1 MALAVKSPRANAGD
15 TRNVSSIPGLG
26 RSPGVGNGKPLQYSY
41 LKKFHGQRS
50 LAAYS
55 SWDHKESGMRE
66 HSIAFYL
73 FGS

>member
-1 MALAVKSPRANAGD
+1 VALVVKSPLANAGD
-15 TRNVSSIPGLG
+15 TRNVGSIPGLG
-26 RSPGVGNGKPLQYSY
+26 RSPGVGHGKPLHYSY
-41 LKKFHGQRS
+41 LEKFHGQRS
-50 LAAYS
+50 LAACS

>member
-1 MALAVKSPRANAGD
+1 MAPAVKSPLANAGD
-15 TRNVSSIPGLG
+15 TRNVGSIPGLG

-41 LKKFHGQRS
+41 LEKV